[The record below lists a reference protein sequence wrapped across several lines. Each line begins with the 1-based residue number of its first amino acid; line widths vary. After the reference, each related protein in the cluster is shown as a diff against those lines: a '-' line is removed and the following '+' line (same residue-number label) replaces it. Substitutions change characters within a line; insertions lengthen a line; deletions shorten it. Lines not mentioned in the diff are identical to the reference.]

1 MDGCKPY
8 ILEVLLKYSRNYIPV
23 IQYTDFD
30 MLLVKSQSKNVLAYT
45 QEKSKMCQTMYDAL
59 GFSGMQRTFPHLKVP
74 QIELFQIKFVQKN
87 MIQLMAKLPY
97 LPQNSFN
104 KQDLLLGSPYSYKTI
119 SQDSR
124 NSLDREAW
132 EFNINMNLK
141 IYGAKYCDYTSA
153 LLQFSRDHNSC
164 LCLLFS
170 LWLEHNR

>member
-1 MDGCKPY
+1 MDGFPKKLSIIFRVCEKPIQKKNVKIKCDFHMDGCKPY

-59 GFSGMQRTFPHLKVP
+59 RFSGMQRTFLHLKVP
-74 QIELFQIKFVQKN
+74 QIELFHIKFVQKN

-104 KQDLLLGSPYSYKTI
+104 KYDFQ
-119 SQDSR
+119 
-124 NSLDREAW
+124 W
-132 EFNINMNLK
+132 EFFLLK
-141 IYGAKYCDYTSA
+141 
-153 LLQFSRDHNSC
+153 
-164 LCLLFS
+164 S
-170 LWLEHNR
+170 LSILRYI